1 MKINKI
7 LTGCIAA
14 LAITGAA
21 QATTFRVYLTGSTAF
36 RSQTNAALVVLYGT
50 EVAKDNAALGS
61 ASNVLFHKLNFPNP
75 GDDTYVKCSWTGSAA
90 GVQAV
95 AAASSVANPIFL
107 SFYNDAGTA
116 FTDSAKPDIAL
127 SDVYQGST
135 PFNGV
140 GTRNIGTI
148 GSPNNVQTTY
158 ANIEGNAP
166 QIVAVAC
173 FKFVASTGFPAGGAN
188 MTPQL
193 AQTLFPLGAMPLSQ
207 YTGLAADAGITVNA
221 IGRNFDSG
229 TRITALAESGVGT
242 SAVLN
247 QAQATEN
254 APGSINAYVPY
265 PRELLL
271 GIDTQVA
278 GNSGYASGS
287 TLRGFLTDVVFD
299 GSYLVTY
306 LGTGDAASVNA
317 GQVAPRGNA
326 VDMKYNGTAYSAAA
340 VKNGQYTFWGYE
352 HLYKRSGI
360 SPTAGTVFTQLGAQ
374 VAGTTLEPNNVK
386 FSDMAVSRP
395 NDGGLVN

>member
-21 QATTFRVYLTGSTAF
+21 QAATFRVYLTGSTAF
-36 RSQTNAALVVLYGT
+36 RAQTNASLAVLYGA
-50 EVAKDNAALGS
+50 EIAKDNAAQGS
-61 ASNVLFHKLNFPNP
+61 ANNILFHKLNFPNP
-75 GDDTYVKCSWTGSAA
+75 GDDTYIKCTWNGSAA
-90 GVQAV
+90 GIQAV
-95 AAASSVANPIFL
+95 AAASSVANPINL
-107 SFYNDAGTA
+107 SFYNDAGTS

-127 SDVYQGST
+127 SDCYQGST

-148 GSPNNVQTTY
+148 AVPNNVQTTY

-193 AQTLFPLGAMPLSQ
+193 AQTLYPLGQMPLSQ
-207 YTGLAADAGITVNA
+207 YTGSAADAAITVNA
-221 IGRNFDSG
+221 IGRNLDSG

-242 SAVLN
+242 AAVVS
-247 QAQATEN
+247 QFQATEN
-254 APGSINAYVPY
+254 TPGSINAYVPY

-278 GNSGYASGS
+278 GNSGYASGG
-287 TLRGFLTDVVFD
+287 TLRGFLTDIVSD
-299 GSYLVTY
+299 GSYFVTY
-306 LGTGDAASVNA
+306 LGTSDAAAVNA
-317 GQVAPRGNA
+317 GQVVPRGNA

-360 SPTAGTVFTQLGAQ
+360 SATAGTVFTQLGAQ
-374 VAGTTLEPNNVK
+374 ILGVALEPNNVK
-386 FSDMAVSRP
+386 FVDMAVSRP
-395 NDGGLVN
+395 GDGGLVN